1 MGCFIMSLGENIYRL
16 RSRNNLSQGDL
27 ADLLNISR
35 QSVSRWETGSAVPEL
50 DKLVKLSQVF
60 GVTLDELVTGAAPDP
75 VPAAQPVPLPSG
87 QEQTPPHKIT
97 GVVLLCMGALI
108 VLLLTLLGGFLM
120 GLVFASPFL
129 LCGVI
134 CLLVRRRVGLWCGW
148 AVCFTVDL
156 YLRYATGI
164 SWRLTF
170 FTLVY
175 TPEMNYL
182 RLFVAWCQLACM
194 LLLTALSIV
203 SFWRVRIPSTRKN
216 RALLAGGWALVAAA
230 RILLRRGGAGIG
242 IIWYSL
248 ADWALFGLFMLL
260 LIATL
265 CMLRRAGKRPGAP
278 Q

>member
-1 MGCFIMSLGENIYRL
+1 MSLGENIYRL
-16 RSRNNLSQGDL
+16 RSRKNLSQGDL

-50 DKLVKLSQVF
+50 DKLVKLSRIF
-60 GVTLDELVTGAAPDP
+60 GVTLDELVTEAAPDP
-75 VPAAQPVPLPSG
+75 APAAQPVPLPAG
-87 QEQTPPHKIT
+87 REQVPPHKIA
-97 GVVLLCMGALI
+97 GVVLLCIGALI
-108 VLLLTLLGGFLM
+108 VLLLALLGGFLM

-134 CLLVRRRVGLWCGW
+134 CLLARRRVGLWCGW
-148 AVCFTVDL
+148 AVYFTVDF

-182 RLFVAWCQLACM
+182 RLFTAWCQLACM

-203 SFWRVRIPSTRKN
+203 SFWRVRIPPTRKN
-216 RALLAGGWALVAAA
+216 IALLAGGWALLISA
-230 RILLRRGGAGIG
+230 RILLRLRGAGIG
-242 IIWYSL
+242 IAWYFL
-248 ADWALFGLFMLL
+248 ADWALFGLFTLL
-260 LIATL
+260 LTAAL
-265 CMLRRAGKRPGAP
+265 CILRRTGKQPGAA